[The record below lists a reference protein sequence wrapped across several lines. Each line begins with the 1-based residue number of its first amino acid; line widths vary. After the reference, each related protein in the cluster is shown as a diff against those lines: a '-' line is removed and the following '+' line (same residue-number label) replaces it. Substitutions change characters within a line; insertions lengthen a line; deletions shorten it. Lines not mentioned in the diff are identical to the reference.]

1 MAEHFQR
8 IDDLRQGLLQGFARR
23 VDHHLGTERFLVR
36 IADAGEVG
44 DLARNRFLVEAFHIA
59 LDEGVERAADE
70 HLDETGRLR
79 SDLVPHLA
87 VGRDRRGDGNATAS
101 RNEPGDIADAADV
114 GVAIFFGESQSLG
127 QVGPDIITVEQLDMA
142 AAPRKL
148 LFQGVRDRRLSRTGQ
163 ACEPDDETLGHAS
176 APKSPQRRLIPL
188 SKMPKRESM
197 TTPMTKI
204 TTMIASS
211 CSASEKSRAN
221 WICCP
226 SEI

>member
-1 MAEHFQR
+1 M
-8 IDDLRQGLLQGFARR
+8 
-23 VDHHLGTERFLVR
+23 ERFLVW
-36 IADAGEVG
+36 IADTGGGGNLAG
-44 DLARNRFLVEAFHIA
+44 NRFLVEALDIA

-70 HLDETGRLR
+70 HFDETGRFR
-79 SDLVPHLA
+79 PDLVAHLA
-87 VGRDRRGDGNATAS
+87 VWRDRSGDGNAPVS
-101 RNEPGDIADAADV
+101 RHEPRDVADAADV
-114 GVAIFFGESQSLG
+114 GVAILLGEPQSIG
-127 QVGPDIITVEQLDMA
+127 QVGADVITVEHLDVA
-142 AAPRKL
+142 TPPRNL
-148 LFQGVRDRRLSRTGQ
+148 LFQRVRDRRLSRTGQ

-188 SKMPKRESM
+188 SRMPKRESM